1 MTDTQY
7 FTDRDERYGRT
18 ERKHLTL
25 TREAIEA
32 IEGWADAHDLYFSVA
47 VETLA
52 MIGLGQKSAET
63 LPRLV
68 SNLLER
74 TLNRHFN
81 RFAKLIAYAAIA
93 SEESSRKTDV
103 LLLQQIWQE
112 ARQDPDNFI
121 RNMHVSLDPGAQP
134 DARVRALRDR
144 LRTEA
149 HEEAAERLRKP
160 LAEEERLLQ
169 RAADGERAG
178 GGER

>member
-1 MTDTQY
+1 MTDNHHPG
-7 FTDRDERYGRT
+7 DREARYGRT
-18 ERKHLTL
+18 ERKNLTL

-32 IEGWADAHDLYFSVA
+32 LQEWADTHGLYFSVA

-52 MIGLGQKSAET
+52 MIGLGQQSAET

-74 TLNRHFN
+74 SLNRHFN
-81 RFAKLIAYAAIA
+81 HFAKLIAYAAIA
-93 SEESSRKTDV
+93 AEEASRKTDI

-112 ARQDPDNFI
+112 AQHDPDHFL
-121 RNMHVSLDPGAQP
+121 RHMHISLDPEVQP
-134 DARVRALRDR
+134 DARVRALRDQ

-149 HEEAAERLRKP
+149 REEAVERLRKP

-169 RAADGERAG
+169 RVGADQADEAGEG
-178 GGER
+178 

>member
-1 MTDTQY
+1 MTDDPY
-7 FTDRDERYGRT
+7 LIERDERYGRT

-32 IEGWADAHDLYFSVA
+32 IEEWAGAHGLYFSVA

-52 MIGLGQKSAET
+52 MMGLGRASAET

-74 TLNRHFN
+74 SLNRHFN

-93 SEESSRKTDV
+93 AEETSRKSDI

-112 ARQDPDNFI
+112 ARQDPDHFI
-121 RNMHVSLDPGAQP
+121 HNMHVSLDPDARP
-134 DARVRALRDR
+134 DAQVRALRDR
-144 LRTEA
+144 LRAEA
-149 HEEAAERLRKP
+149 HEEAAARLRKP
-160 LAEEERLLQ
+160 LAEEERLLG
-169 RAADGERAG
+169 RAAAAGPTEDGER
-178 GGER
+178 

>member
-1 MTDTQY
+1 MTDNPY
-7 FTDRDERYGRT
+7 PTDRDERYGRT
-18 ERKHLTL
+18 ERKHVTL

-32 IEGWADAHDLYFSVA
+32 IEAWADREGLYFSVA

-52 MIGLGQKSAET
+52 MMGLGRQSAET

-74 TLNRHFN
+74 ALNRHFN

-93 SEESSRKTDV
+93 AEETSRKTDV

-112 ARQDPDNFI
+112 ARQDPEAFI
-121 RNMHVSLDPGAQP
+121 HNMHVSLDPNAQP

-144 LRTEA
+144 LRAEA
-149 HEEAAERLRKP
+149 HEEAAVRLRKP

-169 RAADGERAG
+169 RAADGGAAG
-178 GGER
+178 GGGR

>member
-1 MTDTQY
+1 MTDKRHPG
-7 FTDRDERYGRT
+7 DREARYGRT
-18 ERKHLTL
+18 ERKNLTL

-32 IEGWADAHDLYFSVA
+32 IGAWAGAHGLYFSVA

-52 MIGLGQKSAET
+52 MIGLGQQSAET

-74 TLNRHFN
+74 SLNRHFN

-93 SEESSRKTDV
+93 AEETSRKTDV
-103 LLLQQIWQE
+103 LLLQQIRHE
-112 ARQDPDNFI
+112 ARQDPDRFI
-121 RNMHVSLDPGAQP
+121 RNMHVSLDPGVQP
-134 DARVRALRDR
+134 DARVRALRDQ

-149 HEEAAERLRKP
+149 REEAIERLRKP

-169 RAADGERAG
+169 RAGAGQPDEEGER
-178 GGER
+178 

>member
-1 MTDTQY
+1 MTDIHY

-18 ERKHLTL
+18 ERKHLTM
-25 TREAIEA
+25 TREAIDA
-32 IEGWADAHDLYFSVA
+32 IERWAESHGLYFSVA

-52 MIGLGQKSAET
+52 MMGLGHESAET

-74 TLNRHFN
+74 SLNRHFN

-93 SEESSRKTDV
+93 AEETSRKTDV

-112 ARQDPDNFI
+112 ARRDPDNFI
-121 RNMHVSLDPGAQP
+121 RNMHVSLDPATQP

-144 LRTEA
+144 LRAEA
-149 HEEAAERLRKP
+149 HEEAEARLRKP
-160 LAEEERLLQ
+160 LAEEERLLE
-169 RAADGERAG
+169 RTADEQAGAEGER
-178 GGER
+178 